1 MTPSEVAYL
10 VLVIGALST
19 FASVLAFI
27 SWYARP
33 RRGTSIRAAR
43 TQTASPGPAP
53 HAVAR

>member
-19 FASVLAFI
+19 FASVLAFV

-33 RRGTSIRAAR
+33 RRATSAR
-43 TQTASPGPAP
+43 VPRVQTSSLGRTP